1 MVHPLTSTII
11 ATSYIGIIAILA
23 CVQFARSRTPLRLGS
38 VVMAVLGLS
47 ISAVSIVYATDTVTV
62 SVFWVYQF
70 VAECVAVTWVITTI
84 IHLGYAFYPTTRHQT
99 ALWRAALASVIL
111 YDLVAIAE
119 LSYYCVLVWGDD
131 NNIKNNET
139 RLPVLWI
146 YWVRQVIKILACS
159 ITIAYL
165 FGYACMFIYF
175 MTKSDEVFTVQA
187 QALDLCIRL
196 IVCPVFS
203 LPPPSPLLDYFQA
216 KYGSAVVN
224 DNPNTMI
231 EEGITNDP
239 RPRRPPMLVNQRTG
253 SSMRRNSD
261 YMFDLPSFNTSSLNP
276 STSYSSHPAP
286 LYPPQESDE
295 ERLQAMI
302 GVSGK
307 PVRIF

>member
-1 MVHPLTSTII
+1 MPSMPMTLLTMYGKRLTRPLTSFTPSTQVPLVQHHNNANVSMVADSNSLAVGIWYLSALG
-11 ATSYIGIIAILA
+11 ATFG
-23 CVQFARSRTPLRLGS
+23 
-38 VVMAVLGLS
+38 
-47 ISAVSIVYATDTVTV
+47 
-62 SVFWVYQF
+62 
-70 VAECVAVTWVITTI
+70 
-84 IHLGYAFYPTTRHQT
+84 
-99 ALWRAALASVIL
+99 
-111 YDLVAIAE
+111 
-119 LSYYCVLVWGDD
+119 
-131 NNIKNNET
+131 
-139 RLPVLWI
+139 
-146 YWVRQVIKILACS
+146 
-159 ITIAYL
+159 
-165 FGYACMFIYF
+165 GYACMFIYF

>member
-1 MVHPLTSTII
+1 MVQPLTSTII
-11 ATSYIGIIAILA
+11 ATSYIAIIAILA

-47 ISAVSIVYATDTVTV
+47 ISAVSIVYATDTVKV

-70 VAECVAVTWVITTI
+70 IAECVAVTWVITTI

-165 FGYACMFIYF
+165 F
-175 MTKSDEVFTVQA
+175 
-187 QALDLCIRL
+187 
-196 IVCPVFS
+196 
-203 LPPPSPLLDYFQA
+203 
-216 KYGSAVVN
+216 
-224 DNPNTMI
+224 
-231 EEGITNDP
+231 
-239 RPRRPPMLVNQRTG
+239 
-253 SSMRRNSD
+253 
-261 YMFDLPSFNTSSLNP
+261 
-276 STSYSSHPAP
+276 
-286 LYPPQESDE
+286 
-295 ERLQAMI
+295 
-302 GVSGK
+302 
-307 PVRIF
+307 